1 MHRAPRF
8 APMVEKDGVS
18 RSGDSAQVKNS
29 PSLRF
34 LYKMRFKV
42 TLSNRKPIIFQS
54 LSIRI
59 KHTTRLFSRKAPFEG
74 DPSSGDAPKAS
85 ALDSGS
91 PGEPVGPGG
100 CTREQTTSS
109 RRRARRHGAVLPAAV
124 PAGHP
129 RPRSSH
135 CPESVPRFAH
145 PLHRLPNHVANSC
158 FKMRFHL

>member
-8 APMVEKDGVS
+8 APVVEKDGVS

-109 RRRARRHGAVLPAAV
+109 RRRSPSARGPFSLRLCRQATRV
-124 PAGHP
+124 PAPHTVLRAFRTLLTPSIG
-129 RPRSSH
+129 
-135 CPESVPRFAH
+135 FQIT
-145 PLHRLPNHVANSC
+145 
-158 FKMRFHL
+158 